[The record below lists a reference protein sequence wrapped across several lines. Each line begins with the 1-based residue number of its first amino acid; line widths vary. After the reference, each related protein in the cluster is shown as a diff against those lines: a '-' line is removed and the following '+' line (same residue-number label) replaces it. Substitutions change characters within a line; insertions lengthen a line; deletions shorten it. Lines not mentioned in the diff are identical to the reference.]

1 MKIIN
6 CPIQFRDKWCK
17 QFETM
22 CSCSVRNARH
32 LEQSIYNW
40 TINRAEE
47 LEMIKRWDNPSFV
60 ELYVTR
66 LRSVYTNLQ
75 SSSDLCSKINS
86 GIILAKDV
94 GGMTHQELAPHV
106 WEQYIAKKKERDENN
121 QMPVIEAST
130 DNFTCRKCKSKKC
143 SYYQLQTRSADEP
156 MTTFVTCID
165 CGKRWKC

>member
-106 WEQYIAKKKERDENN
+106 WEQYIAKKLK
-121 QMPVIEAST
+121 IILI
-130 DNFTCRKCKSKKC
+130 
-143 SYYQLQTRSADEP
+143 QLQT
-156 MTTFVTCID
+156 IH
-165 CGKRWKC
+165 K